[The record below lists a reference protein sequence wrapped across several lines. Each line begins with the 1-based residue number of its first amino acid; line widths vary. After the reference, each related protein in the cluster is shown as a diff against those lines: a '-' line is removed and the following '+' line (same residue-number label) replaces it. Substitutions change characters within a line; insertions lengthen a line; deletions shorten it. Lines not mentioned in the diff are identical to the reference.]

1 MHTTSIHIVFSL
13 LHFFRHRF
21 VGAHTGKLQKP
32 NETSATSRMSHFG
45 LSNEETRY
53 PDVDVGFAFNSL
65 LNDSGE
71 ENDLFLGM
79 DIVGMPTM
87 EEIFPGEELQVKM
100 DSFGRKGPTRSPVC
114 VSSHFDD
121 VLGNSST
128 RSFDTD
134 VVVNNNIVVGRDL
147 DEDDE
152 SIEFVEPDKLE
163 KAISELCD
171 PILKQGRKAGMFQMN
186 FGSLGLR
193 YWLVVITPH
202 TDLVPSQISPRS

>member
-1 MHTTSIHIVFSL
+1 M
-13 LHFFRHRF
+13 
-21 VGAHTGKLQKP
+21 
-32 NETSATSRMSHFG
+32 NHFG
-45 LSNEETRY
+45 FTNEETRY
-53 PDVDVGFAFNSL
+53 SAVDAGFAFNALVNESF
-65 LNDSGE
+65 E
-71 ENDLFLGM
+71 ENDLFIGM
-79 DIVGMPTM
+79 DIVAMATKGD
-87 EEIFPGEELQVKM
+87 IFPDEELQMKM

-114 VSSHFDD
+114 VSSYFDY
-121 VLGNSST
+121 VLGNSAS

-171 PILKQGRKAGMFQMN
+171 PILKQGRKSGMFQMN
-186 FGSLGLR
+186 FGSSGLR